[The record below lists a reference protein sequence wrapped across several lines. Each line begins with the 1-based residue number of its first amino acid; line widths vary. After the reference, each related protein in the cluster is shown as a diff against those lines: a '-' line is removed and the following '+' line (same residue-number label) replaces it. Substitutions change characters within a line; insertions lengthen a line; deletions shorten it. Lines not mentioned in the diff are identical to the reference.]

1 MIGYIIQYG
10 TYGYDCWGKSEWCG
24 WYRYDNKVYTD
35 KEKLK
40 IAIEEAE
47 KEYKDREFDFYEVEI
62 I

>member
-1 MIGYIIQYG
+1 MIGYKIHYG
-10 TYGYDCWGKSEWCG
+10 EYGYDCWGRSEWCG
-24 WYRYDNKVYTD
+24 WYEYNNKVYTD

-40 IAIEEAE
+40 IAIKEAE

>member
-1 MIGYIIQYG
+1 MTGYKIHYG
-10 TYGYDCWGKSEWCG
+10 EYDHDCWGKPEWCG
-24 WYRYDNKVYTD
+24 WYEYDNKVYTD

-40 IAIEEAE
+40 IAIKEAE